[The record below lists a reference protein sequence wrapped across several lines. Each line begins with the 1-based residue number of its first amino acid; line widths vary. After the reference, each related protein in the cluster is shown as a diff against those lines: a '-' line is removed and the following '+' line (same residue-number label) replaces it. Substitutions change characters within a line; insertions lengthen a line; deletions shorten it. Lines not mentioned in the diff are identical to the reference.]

1 MEQSL
6 LMKNKSKKWKWFLL
20 IIPALMILG
29 IITNTLDDM
38 KSKDGIYY
46 LTVKNESTKTASLD
60 KTSWIKIEGE
70 QITIKEGGKE
80 YTYSFNTE
88 NEEFTR
94 DSVHYS
100 CLIYDGLLTLLG
112 DQPQKELPEY
122 VSPNSSWYSGY
133 EKGQVKLKD

>member
-70 QITIKEGGKE
+70 QITLKEGSSE
-80 YTYSFNTE
+80 RTYSYDTE
-88 NEEFTR
+88 NDEFVR
-94 DSVHYS
+94 DSVKYS
-100 CLIYDGLLTLLG
+100 CLIYDGILTL
-112 DQPQKELPEY
+112 
-122 VSPNSSWYSGY
+122 
-133 EKGQVKLKD
+133 